1 MLTSDAA
8 HSVPQEQ
15 RLSLGRVLTVFGLG
29 LSAYLMGAERAS
41 ADLLVSVPTEPKVM
55 FVTEGLASTLTAAQV
70 VPDVPRHDAMRQP
83 MLPRLSRFAPKADL
97 PGRHIVHLAN
107 LRGMDLSAQQLTEAD
122 LEDIVD
128 ASNRVLSSFD
138 IDGQFL
144 DVMDAPRANRQ
155 QECLAEALYF
165 EARGE
170 GIDGQIAVAEVI
182 LNRVDSARYPD
193 TVCDVIYQGTG
204 ALHRCQ
210 FSYACDGR
218 KEVIGEPR
226 AYERVGKIAALML
239 EDDAPRSLTG
249 GATHYHTKSVN
260 PRWAKVYPRTVTI
273 GYHHFYRQDYQV
285 ARR

>member
-41 ADLLVSVPTEPKVM
+41 ADLLVSIPTEPKVM
-55 FVTEGLASTLTAAQV
+55 LVTEGLGSTLTAAQV

-83 MLPRLSRFAPKADL
+83 MLPRLSRFAPKTDL

-182 LNRVDSARYPD
+182 LNRVDSRKYPG
-193 TVCDVIYQGTG
+193 TICGVVRQGE
-204 ALHRCQ
+204 HRHNACQ
-210 FSYACDGR
+210 FSFRCDG
-218 KEVIGEPR
+218 KPETFS
-226 AYERVGKIAALML
+226 ERDALEEARKIAALML
-239 EDDAPRSLTG
+239 AGRPRIMTD
-249 GATHYHTKSVN
+249 GATHYHTHAVQ
-260 PRWAKVYPRTVTI
+260 PRWSRKLEKTTVVGSHIFYKYPET
-273 GYHHFYRQDYQV
+273 YA
-285 ARR
+285 AR